1 MEKWSKSVAIVTG
14 ANSGN
19 GFGILKK
26 LAESNVTVVGFDIA
40 IEEIDKFRADNEKL
54 KVYAIVCDVTK
65 EEETEA
71 AFAWVEKELGG
82 VDILVNNAGTI
93 KSIGILEHQKP
104 MADLAF
110 NVDLNFTAVVRCS
123 RLAYKSMEARDAYG
137 YIITISSVYGH
148 MIPGMPD
155 GVNVGVYP
163 STKYALTAATEVMR
177 NELIKLKNI
186 KVRVTNISPGVV
198 KTNIFKAAGFTHKVE
213 EAFLAN
219 PYLVPEDIGETVA
232 YLLTVPYHINFHDMI
247 VRATGSDF

>member
-82 VDILVNNAGTI
+82 VDI
-93 KSIGILEHQKP
+93 
-104 MADLAF
+104 
-110 NVDLNFTAVVRCS
+110 
-123 RLAYKSMEARDAYG
+123 
-137 YIITISSVYGH
+137 
-148 MIPGMPD
+148 
-155 GVNVGVYP
+155 
-163 STKYALTAATEVMR
+163 
-177 NELIKLKNI
+177 
-186 KVRVTNISPGVV
+186 
-198 KTNIFKAAGFTHKVE
+198 
-213 EAFLAN
+213 
-219 PYLVPEDIGETVA
+219 
-232 YLLTVPYHINFHDMI
+232 
-247 VRATGSDF
+247 